1 MIRQF
6 RRFSMAAIALL
17 LVVTVVLGS
26 LFSAPLAAIADD
38 YSQNQQASQ
47 SYPSQSAYEQSPYD
61 QDQGA
66 DSYTSDYTDQQT
78 NQTDVQTQQSNQ
90 AGANEQQY
98 EQQQQTYPAQ

>member
-1 MIRQF
+1 MIRQL
-6 RRFSMAAIALL
+6 RRFAMAAIAVCLA
-17 LVVTVVLGS
+17 VTAVLGS

-38 YSQNQQASQ
+38 YSQTQQASQ

-61 QDQGA
+61 QTQNA
-66 DSYTSDYTDQQT
+66 DGDTSDDTAQQT
-78 NQTDVQTQQSNQ
+78 NQADSQTQQSNQ

>member
-38 YSQNQQASQ
+38 YSQNQQA
-47 SYPSQSAYEQSPYD
+47 SQSAYEQSPYD